1 MDDESVLYEVRD
13 HVARIT
19 WNRPEKKN
27 AFHAP
32 MWRAARTALER
43 ARDERDVRAVV
54 VGGAGDNF
62 SAGVDLGELGGAADG
77 AGEGPHP
84 AQALMEL
91 LLELDKP
98 LVAAVDG
105 VGVGIGL
112 TFLLHCDFVYVTP
125 RVRLRA
131 PFVQLGVVPEA
142 GSSVLFPLVLGPRAA
157 AEVVLGAEFLDGP
170 RAVELGI
177 ATACVEP
184 EALLETALGRGRALA
199 RHAPRALQETK
210 RLLLAGRREQVRE
223 GLARENAVFARLLGR
238 PENLEALRAF
248 AERREPDFSSLD
260 DE

>member
-1 MDDESVLYEVRD
+1 MADDSVLYEVGG

-27 AFHAP
+27 AFHGP
-32 MWRAARTALER
+32 LWRGARAALER
-43 ARDERDVRAVV
+43 ARDDDDVRAVV
-54 VGGAGDNF
+54 ATGAGGNF
-62 SAGVDLGELGGAADG
+62 SAGVDLGELAG
-77 AGEGPHP
+77 AGAGAEDGPHP

-91 LLELDKP
+91 LLEFDKP

-112 TFLLHCDFVYVTP
+112 TFLLHCDFVYVTE

-157 AEVVLGAEFLDGP
+157 AEVVLGAEFLDGR

-177 ATACVEP
+177 AGACVSP
-184 EALLETALGRGRALA
+184 DALLDAALERGRALA

-210 RLLLAGRREQVRE
+210 RLLLAGRRELVRE
-223 GLARENAVFARLLGR
+223 GMERENAAFARLLGR
-238 PENLEALRAF
+238 PENLEAIRAF
-248 AERREPDFSSLD
+248 LEKREPDFSAL
-260 DE
+260 